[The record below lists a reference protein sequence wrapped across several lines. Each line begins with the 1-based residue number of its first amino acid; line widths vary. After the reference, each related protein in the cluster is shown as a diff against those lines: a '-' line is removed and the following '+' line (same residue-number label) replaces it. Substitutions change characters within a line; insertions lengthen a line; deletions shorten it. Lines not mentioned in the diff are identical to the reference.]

1 LQDGS
6 FMRAF
11 TNKGRYKKLMSSI
24 PVRVIV
30 NDRAALIGAAAVA
43 AKLAKQGC

>member
-1 LQDGS
+1 
-6 FMRAF
+6 MRAF

-30 NDRAALIGAAAVA
+30 NDRAALIGAASVA